1 MSVRLSTFTLT
12 GGQVSPESQRHLRHG
27 AYESE
32 DSRAHQD
39 TMHDELLGAAEVA
52 AILKVRVKRVYELG
66 IPALRV
72 GRRTLRWRRSDLE
85 KWLASRQEAA

>member
-1 MSVRLSTFTLT
+1 
-12 GGQVSPESQRHLRHG
+12 
-27 AYESE
+27 
-32 DSRAHQD
+32 
-39 TMHDELLGAAEVA
+39 MHDELLGAAEVA

-72 GRRTLRWRRSDLE
+72 GPRTLRWRRSDLE